1 MRAAIVFLLAGGI
14 LYLVLTG
21 KFRQFVEILR
31 A

>member
-21 KFRQFVEILR
+21 KFRQFMEILR